1 MDNKL
6 SELSKPVAW
15 LAIYHGDVYDEA
27 ISITRSVVEAQADRF
42 GWESA
47 LTEITPLYS
56 QEYVSALQHE
66 SAVNWEAA
74 ASLNVE
80 NQELKKRIAELE
92 EEFAFIMGQNDGMV
106 RGLEAKDKRIVAL
119 ERINQAQGDHINQQ
133 QDRIESLEK
142 KNGDLGRSLGAA
154 EKRLATP
161 VRLPETYSPEP
172 WMGPDP
178 SGTWLE
184 KEDVKDSIRA
194 AGFTVQGDK

>member
-6 SELSKPVAW
+6 SELSKPVAEVVSKF
-15 LAIYHGDVYDEA
+15 GDPEA
-27 ISITRSVVEAQADRF
+27 F
-42 GWESA
+42 GEREIKL
-47 LTEITPLYS
+47 LTGIQQMAYGTKFYS

-92 EEFAFIMGQNDGMV
+92 RA
-106 RGLEAKDKRIVAL
+106 
-119 ERINQAQGDHINQQ
+119 NQSQDDHINQQ

-142 KNGDLGRSLGAA
+142 TNAGLGQRLGAA

-161 VRLPETYSPEP
+161 VRLLGEMLPHEWE
-172 WMGPDP
+172 
-178 SGTWLE
+178 
-184 KEDVKDSIRA
+184 RA
-194 AGFTVQGDK
+194 EGRPLSSTGK